1 MRAIGAAVLC
11 LWLVGCATD
20 PRIEVLRGES
30 GQLQQEVKLGKVTED
45 QARQRL
51 DARTAELYGKG
62 YTFCEIYYPRM
73 LGSYSYSGPQPDHRG
88 GAELSRQSRQF
99 PGCESI
105 ELQRPP
111 ERDVQPGVPVKR

>member
-1 MRAIGAAVLC
+1 MRTIWAAVLC

-20 PRIEVLRGES
+20 PRIDVLREES
-30 GQLQQEVKLGKVTED
+30 TQLQQDVKLGKVSED

-51 DARTAELYGKG
+51 DSRTAELYGKG

-73 LGSYSYSGPQPDHRG
+73 LGSYSYSGPPPDHRG
-88 GAELSRQSRQF
+88 GAELSRQTRQF
-99 PGCESI
+99 PGCEII